1 MTEEAVIR
9 NWMRTYITEPQDAV
23 ALQLATAASDMFPDE
38 AYTCLVRQAIAV
50 LRELRDDNPPSPTTF
65 SLHTFSTNP
74 VHTRF
79 SVYNRGGCA
88 GDLCINTSDAAEF
101 QRRIDAPN
109 QVDDIAIATRRMKAI
124 AEYKEREEAHIAADK
139 LMCNVLMRLGYEELV
154 DIYTSMERWYA

>member
-79 SVYNRGGCA
+79 SVYNRGGHS
-88 GDLCINTSDAAEF
+88 GDLCINTRDAAEF
-101 QRRIDAPN
+101 QRRLGTPN
-109 QVDDIAIATRRMKAI
+109 QVEDIAIATRGMKAI
-124 AEYKEREEAHIAADK
+124 AELYEPEEAHVVADR
-139 LMCNVLMRLGYEELV
+139 LLCDVLRRLGYRELV
-154 DIYTSMERWYA
+154 DIYTSMNKWYA